1 MSGNM
6 CEKSSSLYNN
16 VYVKADTNTF
26 QIINEKY
33 MTNDMQLLYYIDN
46 ENLRNLL
53 KRKKITD
60 QQLEF
65 KF

>member
-1 MSGNM
+1 MSGNV
-6 CEKSSSLYNN
+6 CEMSSSLYNN
-16 VYVKADTNTF
+16 VYVKNDVNTF

-33 MTNDMQLLYYIDN
+33 ITNNMQLLYYIDN
-46 ENLRNLL
+46 EKLRNLL
-53 KRKKITD
+53 KRKKFTD